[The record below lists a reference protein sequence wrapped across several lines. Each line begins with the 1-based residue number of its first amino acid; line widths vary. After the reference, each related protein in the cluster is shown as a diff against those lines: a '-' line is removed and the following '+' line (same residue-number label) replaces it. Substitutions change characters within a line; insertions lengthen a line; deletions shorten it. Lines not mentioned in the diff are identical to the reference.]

1 MDSLWCPVTLASL
14 YSAPF
19 SELASCLLCSL
30 CFACRLVL
38 LDGVNCL
45 YLVWTSFSCSRFSE
59 NVMDKPG
66 FVDVYPASR
75 VPRNLRH
82 HFKSV
87 YRFNSGSFEKQSNQ
101 FGNAKQ
107 KGLRIVTD
115 SENLSSALRCIS
127 DEEVSMSCSTCKTSG
142 TFIDPICLSQIKMHD
157 SIEQCL
163 NFLCHHPLSL
173 LIDSITLSVTVQ
185 MHITIQWQCQSNYFK
200 FSKR

>member
-1 MDSLWCPVTLASL
+1 
-14 YSAPF
+14 
-19 SELASCLLCSL
+19 
-30 CFACRLVL
+30 
-38 LDGVNCL
+38 
-45 YLVWTSFSCSRFSE
+45 
-59 NVMDKPG
+59 MDKPG

-75 VPRNLRH
+75 VPRNMRH

-142 TFIDPICLSQIKMHD
+142 TFIDPI
-157 SIEQCL
+157 
-163 NFLCHHPLSL
+163 FY
-173 LIDSITLSVTVQ
+173 VTD
-185 MHITIQWQCQSNYFK
+185 K
-200 FSKR
+200 DA